1 MATRGRKPKPIEQK
15 QRIGN
20 PGKRALPKIAV
31 VEPIAVTGVNPE
43 PHRFL
48 IHGVDGNIGPG
59 EKLWKDIWASGAGW
73 LRYETDAEMVMI
85 ICEQTDERAMLR
97 LRLLNGGDWRDRAS
111 LRALEKL
118 ITQNLG
124 SLGFTPTDRAR
135 LGGNS
140 APMNELEAFRSKV
153 ASRRATA

>member
-15 QRIGN
+15 VRIGN
-20 PGKRALPKIAV
+20 PGKRAIPKLAI
-31 VEPIAVTGVNPE
+31 VEPISVTGFKPE

-48 IHGVDGNIGPG
+48 IHTENGSMGPG
-59 EKLWKDIWASGAGW
+59 QKLWNDIWASGAGW
-73 LRYETDAEMVMI
+73 LRYETDGEMVMI

-153 ASRRATA
+153 ATRRASS